1 MDYTNFWYIGKYLTF
16 SYQTISDRVISKFD
30 KLELLEFHMSVASLE
45 SRQISL
51 KEGWVGIVDDD
62 SDISMLFADALRG
75 VDGGILIFT
84 FNDSL
89 EALKHFT
96 KNKEKYI
103 LVICDLMMPGLNGLD
118 LVKKIKKLSPK
129 TRTMI
134 TSGYEIEPGEL
145 QIDIKKGIIDRII
158 LKPISMN
165 VLRQEVKNQINSC
178 QLRINKK

>member
-1 MDYTNFWYIGKYLTF
+1 
-16 SYQTISDRVISKFD
+16 
-30 KLELLEFHMSVASLE
+30 MSVASLE
-45 SRQISL
+45 SGQISSN
-51 KEGWVGIVDDD
+51 EGMVGIVDDD
-62 SDISMLFADALRG
+62 SDISMLFAAALRG
-75 VDGGILIFT
+75 VDGGISVFT

-96 KNKEKYI
+96 NNKEKYI

-134 TSGYEIEPGEL
+134 TSGYEIESGEL
-145 QIDIKKGIIDRII
+145 QIDIKNGIIDKII
-158 LKPISMN
+158 QKPISIN
-165 VLRQEVKNQINSC
+165 SLRQEVKNQINSC

>member
-1 MDYTNFWYIGKYLTF
+1 M
-16 SYQTISDRVISKFD
+16 R
-30 KLELLEFHMSVASLE
+30 VASLE
-45 SRQISL
+45 SRQISP
-51 KEGWVGIVDDD
+51 KEGMVAIVDDD
-62 SDISMLFADALRG
+62 SDISMLFADALCGVDG
-75 VDGGILIFT
+75 VDGGISVFT

-96 KNKEKYI
+96 NNKEKYI
-103 LVICDLMMPGLNGLD
+103 LVICDLIMPGLNGLD

-158 LKPISMN
+158 QKPISMIG
-165 VLRQEVKNQINSC
+165 LRQEVKNQINSC